1 MTLKKGIKT
10 LFWVAF
16 AIYVMLVI
24 GIMFLGGRNNRFQG
38 EDLWDYISRS
48 VNLIPFKTIGNYIRY
63 GNVFRGLAIRNIGG
77 NLLLFLPMGFFLPI
91 LFPIFRKLWKTVL
104 VIGGAVLCA
113 ECLQILL
120 RRGIFDIDDL
130 ILNLT
135 GALCGYFIYWLF
147 WKITCKIPA
156 LYGIL

>member
-24 GIMFLGGRNNRFQG
+24 GIMFLGGRYGRSDG
-38 EDLWDYISRS
+38 ETLWAYISRS
-48 VNLIPFKTIGNYIRY
+48 VNLIPFKTICSYIVSGY
-63 GNVFRGLAIRNIGG
+63 SSLAMRNIGG

-91 LFPIFRKLWKTVL
+91 LFPVFRKLWRTVL
-104 VIGGAVLCA
+104 TICATVLFA
-113 ECLQILL
+113 ESLQLLL

-147 WKITCKIPA
+147 WKISCKIPA